1 MIAGLIAVFT
11 QALGVTL
18 DKVVLSY
25 RKIPLRDFI
34 PIVFFF
40 LCLFTLPILFFR
52 GEVDWQGFFNWK
64 YIFLYLGMIIVAIL
78 WNFLYYQGVRRER
91 VQEFELILMLNPL
104 IVIALAA
111 LFFPWERNIEVILAG
126 FAASLALV
134 FAHLKREHLFFSR
147 AALGLVGCVVLMS
160 IETIM
165 HRVLLNFISP
175 APLYFS
181 RTLILLFFFYFFY
194 RPKNVLNLNKISLGL
209 IALNGLLG
217 AIQFVARFYGYQ
229 QGGVIITTLILTFAP
244 ILVYLTAYLYFK
256 EEISRRKI
264 VAGAIILLSIIW
276 AVLSRSG

>member
-1 MIAGLIAVFT
+1 MIAGLIAAIT

-34 PIVFFF
+34 PVVFFF
-40 LCLFTLPILFFR
+40 LCLFTLPVLFFK
-52 GEVDWQGFFNWK
+52 GSVAWQEFFAWK
-64 YIFLYLGMIIVAIL
+64 YILLYLGMILIAVL
-78 WNFLYYQGVRRER
+78 WNFLYYQGVRSER

-111 LFFPWERNIEVILAG
+111 LFFPWERNLQILLAG
-126 FAASLALV
+126 FIASLALI

-147 AALGLVGCVVLMS
+147 AALGLIACVILMS

-194 RPKNVLNLNKISLGL
+194 RPKNILNLNKISLGL
-209 IALNGLLG
+209 IVLNGLLG
-217 AIQFVARFYGYQ
+217 SIQFIARFYGYQ
-229 QGGVIITTLILTFAP
+229 KGGVIITTVVLTLAP

-256 EEISRRKI
+256 EEINQRKI
-264 VAGAIILLSIIW
+264 IAGAIILLAIIW